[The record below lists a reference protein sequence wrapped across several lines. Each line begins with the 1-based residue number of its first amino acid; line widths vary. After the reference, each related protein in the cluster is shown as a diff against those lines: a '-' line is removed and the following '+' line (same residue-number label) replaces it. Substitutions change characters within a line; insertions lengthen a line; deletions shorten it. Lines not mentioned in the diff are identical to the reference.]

1 MQAWVW
7 LFALLSGASIAAQ
20 PLPPGTYISDGGR
33 GTLRVEAVRDGAQR
47 FSLNEVGANFH
58 TCDLEGDVRAGS
70 AALPTFD
77 EAVCRISFSLQADG
91 ILVEQD
97 ENDVEH
103 CRYFCGARA
112 GFGGVYLSIAPACA
126 PDRIAAQRKAFKKA
140 YDQKRFADAAAML
153 ESVLPTCERT
163 LTGVDH
169 GWIAS
174 DLAITRHKLG
184 DHSGCVAV
192 LESYRELASMDEAA
206 IRDSYP
212 PSEADVYARLARA
225 VRTNLKLC
233 GKPAGS

>member
-1 MQAWVW
+1 MRME
-7 LFALLSGASIAAQ
+7 LFCIALLSSMAAMAQ
-20 PLPPGTYISDGGR
+20 SLPPGIYISDGGR
-33 GTLRVEAVRDGAQR
+33 GTLRIEAERDGTQR

-58 TCDLEGDVRAGS
+58 TCDLEGDVRAS
-70 AALPTFD
+70 RATLPTYD
-77 EAVCRISFSLQADG
+77 DAVCRISFARQDDG
-91 ILVEQD
+91 ILVEQNED
-97 ENDVEH
+97 DFEH
-103 CRYFCGARA
+103 CRSFCGARA
-112 GFGGVYLSIAPACA
+112 SFGGVYLSIAPMCE
-126 PDRIAAQRKAFKKA
+126 PDLIAAQRKAFKKA
-140 YDQKRFADAAAML
+140 YDQKRFADAAVML
-153 ESVLPTCERT
+153 ESVIPACERT
-163 LTGVDH
+163 LTDADH

-192 LESYRELASMDEAA
+192 LEGYRELASMDEAA